1 MENFILREA
10 DINDIALLTE
20 LRLTYLRADR
30 GSLTETEE
38 AALRKVLPDYFARN
52 LGTMFFAYIIEIDG
66 RAVSAAYMAVSE
78 KPANPAF
85 ITGKIGTILNVYTD
99 PAYRRRGLAAQVLK
113 KLIERAKEENLSK
126 IELSATA
133 DGRPVYEKLGFAVKQ
148 SAYTDMQLR
157 LQ

>member
-1 MENFILREA
+1 MKNFVLREA
-10 DINDIALLTE
+10 DIHDISLLTE

-38 AALRKVLPDYFARN
+38 AALKKVLPDYFTRN
-52 LGTMFFAYIIEIDG
+52 LGTMFFAYLIEIDG
-66 RAVSAAYMAVSE
+66 RAVSTAYMAVSE

-99 PAYRRRGLAAQVLK
+99 PAYRRRGLATQVLK
-113 KLIERAKEENLSK
+113 KLIERAKVENLSK

-133 DGRPVYEKLGFAVKQ
+133 DGRPVYEKLGFMVKQ